1 MKQVVDYGHGMT
13 VSKFKRFWRNLAQL
27 PAWFLPWKRWRTSFH
42 RLKGVHIGKGV
53 EIGYMVLI
61 DNRRPEL
68 VTIEDHV
75 TLTTMCVVISHD
87 LSRHFNEGKE
97 IIGEVRIRKGAFIGM
112 NSTIMPGVTIGE
124 GAVVAAGSVVTKDV
138 EPYTIV
144 GGVPAQKIRDYYP
157 EGHPPLPH
165 T

>member
-1 MKQVVDYGHGMT
+1 MKQVVDYAQGMT
-13 VSKFKRFWRNLAQL
+13 VSKFTRFWRNCIQI
-27 PAWFLPWKRWRTSFH
+27 PAWFMPWKRLRTFFH
-42 RLKGVHIGKGV
+42 RLKGVHIGRKV

-75 TLTTMCVVISHD
+75 TITTMCVVIAHD

-97 IIGEVRIRKGAFIGM
+97 IIGEVRIKRGAFIGM

-124 GAVVAAGSVVTKDV
+124 GAVVAAGSVVTHDV

-144 GGVPAQKIRDYYP
+144 GGVPARKIRDY
-157 EGHPPLPH
+157 HPARSAPTPDR
-165 T
+165 